1 MSEELKTPNVVS
13 EREAALFLGLAIRTL
28 QNRRWRGLPPR
39 FVRLGRSIR
48 YRVSDLE
55 DYLDT
60 CLIEP
65 RRG

>member
-1 MSEELKTPNVVS
+1 MSELKTPNVVS

-39 FVRLGRSIR
+39 FMRMGRSIR
-48 YRVSDLE
+48 YRLSDLE
-55 DYLDT
+55 AYMDGCT
-60 CLIEP
+60 VEP

>member
-1 MSEELKTPNVVS
+1 MDELKTPNVVS

-39 FVRLGRSIR
+39 FMRMGRSIR
-48 YRVSDLE
+48 YRLSDLQ
-55 DYLDT
+55 DYMDG
-60 CLIEP
+60 CMVEP